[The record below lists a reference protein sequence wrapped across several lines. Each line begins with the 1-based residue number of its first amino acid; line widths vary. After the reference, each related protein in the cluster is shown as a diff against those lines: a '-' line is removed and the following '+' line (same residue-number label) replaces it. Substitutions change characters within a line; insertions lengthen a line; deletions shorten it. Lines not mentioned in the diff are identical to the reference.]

1 MKRGVAS
8 RSEVDHPAT
17 HILERHMPGSLMGEN
32 HERPSALGLDPLIQ
46 TPLNIGIFVRPFE
59 SHKRPDFKRKRD
71 QHLDTHSTPPI
82 IFLTHLKHQIKFT
95 DQLQI

>member
-1 MKRGVAS
+1 
-8 RSEVDHPAT
+8 
-17 HILERHMPGSLMGEN
+17 
-32 HERPSALGLDPLIQ
+32 
-46 TPLNIGIFVRPFE
+46 LNIGIFVRPFE